1 MLTVLANIDAIY
13 RKELQGYFK
22 SPLAGAIAGLFWLLT
37 GLFFVLIVNYT
48 ISQAAAADLGQS
60 PAPAPPDVAT
70 TILQGFLSTMGSILL
85 FVLPL
90 LSMNL
95 YAEERKRGT
104 LELLATSPVTN
115 WVVALGKLL
124 AVVTFV
130 FTLLLPIAL
139 LEVFVYLQAK
149 PPLPPQIF
157 LVGHLGVLLLAA
169 AILSL
174 GMFISSLSDSAIFAA
189 FFTFVLVLM
198 LWILDFLGQSL
209 GGVAGTVLN
218 HLSLLKHYTSLTQGV
233 LDSPSVVVF
242 ASYIVLG
249 LFLTAQSTDLL
260 RFQQS

>member
-1 MLTVLANIDAIY
+1 MMTLLANLDAIY

-37 GLFFVLIVNYT
+37 GLFLILIT
-48 ISQAAAADLGQS
+48 RTFIEQAAAGDLGQS
-60 PAPAPPDVAT
+60 PTPVGDVAT
-70 TILQGFLSTMGSILL
+70 SILQGFLSTMGSILL
-85 FVLPL
+85 FILPL

-104 LELLATSPVTN
+104 LELLATSPITN

-124 AVVTFV
+124 AVVTFII
-130 FTLLLPIAL
+130 TLLLPIAL
-139 LEVFVYLQAK
+139 LEVYIFMQAK
-149 PPLPPQIF
+149 PPLPPQVF
-157 LVGHLGVLLLAA
+157 LVGHLAIVLLAA
-169 AILSL
+169 AVLSL

-198 LWILDFLGQSL
+198 LWILDFLGQSI
-209 GGVAGTVLN
+209 GGTAGEVLN
-218 HLSLLKHYTSLTQGV
+218 HLSLLKHYTTLTQGV
-233 LDSPSVVVF
+233 LDSPSVVLF